1 MPKQDDVKKKANEPS
16 RREEFRARRKR
27 EQLRNRLIPIILIG
41 VAAIAVVIIL
51 IVTSQQNAVVSRPQA
66 DGLAMGNKDALV
78 KVEEFADFQCP
89 ACGVF
94 SSEVEPKIVKDFIDP
109 GKIYFKYSPFS
120 FLGPESNSAAEAA
133 YCASD
138 QNKFWE
144 YHDTLFNNQR
154 GENQGWFS
162 ASRLTTFAND
172 LKLNVDEFKTC
183 LDNGKYKQQVLDDV
197 EYGKKNNIDRT
208 PSFLVNGR
216 LVYADTVYTVIESE
230 LKAKGVK

>member
-1 MPKQDDVKKKANEPS
+1 MSNRTEQKKKPNEPTK
-16 RREEFRARRKR
+16 REEFKARRKR
-27 EQLRNRLIPIILIG
+27 EQMRGQLIPVILIA
-41 VAAIAVVIIL
+41 VAAIAVIVIL
-51 IVTSQQNAVVSRPQA
+51 IITQGQSSVASRPQA
-66 DGLAMGNKDALV
+66 NGTAMGSPDALV

-89 ACGVF
+89 ACAVF
-94 SSEVEPKIVKDFIDP
+94 VSNVEPKIVKDFVDT
-109 GKIYFKYSPFS
+109 GKIYFKFTPFS
-120 FLGPESNSAAEAA
+120 FIGPESNAAAEAA

-144 YHDTLFNNQR
+144 YHDTVYNNQR

-162 ASRLTTFAND
+162 SSRLTNFAND
-172 LKLNVDEFKTC
+172 RGLNVDEFKKC
-183 LDNGKYKQQVLDDV
+183 FDGGKYKQQVLDDV
-197 EYGKKNNIDRT
+197 TSGKQKNIDRT